1 MLDKR
6 MQDALNGQINAEFYS
21 AYLYLSM
28 SAQFAELG
36 MAGGQ
41 NWMHVQFQEE
51 LFHTQKFV
59 DYVIQRG
66 GRVLLTAI
74 DKPEQEWATPL
85 AMFEHALAHE
95 GKVTGLIN
103 GLADLALEL
112 RDHATLQE
120 LQWFIGEQVEEEA
133 TADDMVKKLRLVQDA
148 PGSALRDRQG
158 ARRARLHAA
167 GDGGLEKSRAGRNT
181 GGRNTGGPSSS
192 RAPSLFATAP
202 ARMPTPGSLRC

>member
-1 MLDKR
+1 MLDQR
-6 MQDALNGQINAEFYS
+6 MQDALNGQINAELYS

-51 LFHTQKFV
+51 LFHAQKFF
-59 DYVIQRG
+59 DYVVERG
-66 GRVLLTAI
+66 GRVLLGGHRQARAGVADAARHVRAGARPT
-74 DKPEQEWATPL
+74 KS
-85 AMFEHALAHE
+85 
-95 GKVTGLIN
+95 KVTGLIN

-133 TADDMVKKLRLVQDA
+133 TADDMVKKLRLVQGA
-148 PGSALRDRQG
+148 PGGLYEIDKELA
-158 ARRARLHAA
+158 ARVFTPPLPAA
-167 GDGGLEKSRAGRNT
+167 K
-181 GGRNTGGPSSS
+181 
-192 RAPSLFATAP
+192 
-202 ARMPTPGSLRC
+202 

>member
-28 SAQFAELG
+28 SAQFADLG

-51 LFHTQKFV
+51 LIHAQMLL
-59 DYVIQRG
+59 DYVCKRG
-66 GRVLLTAI
+66 GRVLLGAI
-74 DKPEQEWATPL
+74 DQPEQTWPSAL

-95 GKVTGLIN
+95 QKVTGLIN
-103 GLADLALEL
+103 ALADLALEL
-112 RDHATLQE
+112 RDHATLQK

-148 PGSALRDRQG
+148 PGGLYEIVKELATRIFTPPVV
-158 ARRARLHAA
+158 AA
-167 GDGGLEKSRAGRNT
+167 T
-181 GGRNTGGPSSS
+181 
-192 RAPSLFATAP
+192 
-202 ARMPTPGSLRC
+202 

>member
-51 LFHTQKFV
+51 LFHTQKFF
-59 DYVIQRG
+59 DYVIERG

-74 DKPEQEWATPL
+74 DKPEQDGPRRLPCSSTPSP
-85 AMFEHALAHE
+85 
-95 GKVTGLIN
+95 T
-103 GLADLALEL
+103 
-112 RDHATLQE
+112 
-120 LQWFIGEQVEEEA
+120 
-133 TADDMVKKLRLVQDA
+133 
-148 PGSALRDRQG
+148 
-158 ARRARLHAA
+158 RAR
-167 GDGGLEKSRAGRNT
+167 SRA
-181 GGRNTGGPSSS
+181 
-192 RAPSLFATAP
+192 
-202 ARMPTPGSLRC
+202 

>member
-1 MLDKR
+1 MLDER
-6 MQDALNGQINAEFYS
+6 MQDALNRQINAELYS

-36 MAGGQ
+36 MTGGQ

-51 LFHTQKFV
+51 LFHVQKFF
-59 DYVIQRG
+59 DYVVERG
-66 GRVLLTAI
+66 GRVLLAAVAQ
-74 DKPEQEWATPL
+74 PEQEWPSAL

-95 GKVTGLIN
+95 QKVTGLIN

-133 TADDMVKKLRLVQDA
+133 TADDMVKKLRLVQGA
-148 PGSALRDRQG
+148 PG
-158 ARRARLHAA
+158 
-167 GDGGLEKSRAGRNT
+167 GLYEIDKELAGRVYT
-181 GGRNTGGPSSS
+181 P
-192 RAPSLFATAP
+192 P
-202 ARMPTPGSLRC
+202 AVASQA

>member
-6 MQDALNGQINAEFYS
+6 MQDALNGQINAEIYS

-28 SAQFAELG
+28 SSQFAELG
-36 MAGGQ
+36 MAGGR

-51 LFHTQKFV
+51 LFHAQKFF
-59 DYVIQRG
+59 DYVIERG

-74 DKPEQEWATPL
+74 DKPDQEWPTAL

-148 PGSALRDRQG
+148 PAALYEIDKELA
-158 ARRARLHAA
+158 ARVYTPPLPAAR
-167 GDGGLEKSRAGRNT
+167 
-181 GGRNTGGPSSS
+181 
-192 RAPSLFATAP
+192 
-202 ARMPTPGSLRC
+202 